1 MNTAFIFC
9 MYLLCVSTE
18 EYELRCMDTLSTNG
32 LQLSASSGLCH
43 IKCEDQ
49 ASVSISLASKT
60 VFLMDQV
67 TRVTVSDMDTPLLS
81 SLSFSNN
88 QAASAVIAIS
98 ENAFRKL
105 SALRHLSFHGVTFQ
119 NSSVR
124 LRLPSSIQRL
134 EIIDSYL
141 TTLDFAED
149 PPKEIQI
156 SPRLILPTI
165 PAFIQRLDPNVH
177 IEIDGITFEE
187 ESVTIVTDN
196 VYSKLMQTFERLR
209 LSSSILFHA
218 NCNLGLQQQ
227 SHQRKH
233 LVCLENSPSKHATF
247 RHLDT
252 INEPRISRPRGNTPL
267 ASTMVVVFIIA
278 ACLIGILLAVFVVR
292 RLLRSEDIS
301 PTSSETASTELL
313 RKNEKNSVPSV
324 EDTTGLIELNQNDI
338 TLGKSMSP
346 NNIWI
351 AEMESRR
358 IVVKRV
364 EAEYND
370 PAATEALIQ
379 YSKQVAHLQH
389 ENIVSMIGV
398 SWIAGTDYSIV
409 TEYLE
414 QGTLAT
420 VLADA
425 EYRLN
430 SSHKFS
436 MCLDVAQALQ
446 YLHSADTE
454 AYVRQL
460 SSRTIFVNDANVC
473 KMSLFHCVPCSSRV
487 LLSTGTLENSFGTGD
502 IPWSAPEIIMK
513 TKNMDPRLANMYAF
527 GVILGEIWTRTRP
540 FKYMVDEIGST
551 LADCMLVNKMQLGET
566 LAPHENAPALLKA
579 PQELR
584 DLIASCLSIDP
595 SKRPSAENAV
605 AKLRELKSQLC

>member
-1 MNTAFIFC
+1 
-9 MYLLCVSTE
+9 
-18 EYELRCMDTLSTNG
+18 
-32 LQLSASSGLCH
+32 
-43 IKCEDQ
+43 
-49 ASVSISLASKT
+49 
-60 VFLMDQV
+60 
-67 TRVTVSDMDTPLLS
+67 
-81 SLSFSNN
+81 
-88 QAASAVIAIS
+88 
-98 ENAFRKL
+98 
-105 SALRHLSFHGVTFQ
+105 
-119 NSSVR
+119 
-124 LRLPSSIQRL
+124 
-134 EIIDSYL
+134 
-141 TTLDFAED
+141 
-149 PPKEIQI
+149 
-156 SPRLILPTI
+156 
-165 PAFIQRLDPNVH
+165 
-177 IEIDGITFEE
+177 
-187 ESVTIVTDN
+187 
-196 VYSKLMQTFERLR
+196 
-209 LSSSILFHA
+209 
-218 NCNLGLQQQ
+218 
-227 SHQRKH
+227 
-233 LVCLENSPSKHATF
+233 
-247 RHLDT
+247 
-252 INEPRISRPRGNTPL
+252 
-267 ASTMVVVFIIA
+267 MVVVFIIA

-324 EDTTGLIELNQNDI
+324 EDTTVLIELNQNDI